1 MPIISMDLPVYKLQ
15 IDASQDSE
23 LQVDYVA
30 LVDKPAIEK
39 DFIAFNESKPLQFL
53 VNEDRN
59 IISGAA
65 MLADVPIYRRDE
77 QMGEYFVVFDAPTIF
92 QIVEKFFS
100 KGFNQNFNLMHDPA
114 AKLSGVTVFESFIVD
129 KSRGIQPMVG
139 FEDAKDGSWFM
150 SAKVNNPE
158 VWQMIKN
165 GTVKGFSVEGIF
177 SYKKSPMSADQTLAK
192 IMELLNDTN

>member
-1 MPIISMDLPVYKLQ
+1 MDLPVYKLQ
-15 IDASQDSE
+15 IDASQESE

-92 QIVEKFFS
+92 QIVEKFFQ
-100 KGFNQNFNLMHDPA
+100 KGFNQNFNLMHNPE
-114 AKLSGVTVFESFIVD
+114 AKLQGVTVFESFIVD

-158 VWQMIKN
+158 VWAMIKE
-165 GTVKGFSVEGIF
+165 GKVKGFSVEGIF

>member
-1 MPIISMDLPVYKLQ
+1 MDLPVYKLQ

-39 DFIAFNESKPLQFL
+39 DFIAFDQTKRLEFL

-92 QIVEKFFS
+92 QIVEKFFQ
-100 KGFNQNFNLMHDPA
+100 KGFNQNFNLMHNPE

-158 VWQMIKN
+158 VWQMIKE
-165 GTVKGFSVEGIF
+165 GKVKGFSVEGIF
-177 SYKKSPMSADQTLAK
+177 SYKKSPMSAEQTLNK
-192 IMELLNDTN
+192 IMELLNGTND

>member
-1 MPIISMDLPVYKLQ
+1 MDLPIYKLQ
-15 IDASQDSE
+15 IDASVESD

-39 DFIAFNESKPLQFL
+39 DFIAFNQNKPLQFA
-53 VNEDRN
+53 VINEDRH

-77 QMGEYFVVFDAPTIF
+77 QMGEYFVVFDASTIF

-100 KGFNQNFNLMHDPA
+100 KGFNQNFNLMHDPE
-114 AKLSGVTVFESFIVD
+114 AKLPGVCVFESFIVD

-150 SAKVNNPE
+150 SAKVNNEE
-158 VWQMIKN
+158 VWQKIKS
-165 GTVKGFSVEGIF
+165 GTVKGFLVEGVF
-177 SYKKSPMSADQTLAK
+177 SYKKTPMSAEQTLAK
-192 IMELLNDTN
+192 IMDLLNDTKQD

>member
-1 MPIISMDLPVYKLQ
+1 MDLPVYKLQ

-39 DFIAFNESKPLQFL
+39 DFIAFNESKPFRFL

-92 QIVEKFFS
+92 QIVEKFFQ
-100 KGFNQNFNLMHDPA
+100 KGFNQNFNLMHDPQ

-158 VWQMIKN
+158 VWQMIKQ
-165 GTVKGFSVEGIF
+165 GTVRGFSVEGIF
-177 SYKKSPMSADQTLAK
+177 SYKKSPMSSDQTLAK

>member
-1 MPIISMDLPVYKLQ
+1 MPIKGMDLPVYKLQ

-39 DFIAFNESKPLQFL
+39 DFIAFNESKPLQFF

-100 KGFNQNFNLMHDPA
+100 KGFNQNFNLMHDPS

-177 SYKKSPMSADQTLAK
+177 SYKKSPISADQTLAK

>member
-1 MPIISMDLPVYKLQ
+1 MDLPVYKLQ
-15 IDASQDSE
+15 IDASKESE

-77 QMGEYFVVFDAPTIF
+77 QMGEYFVVFDACTIF
-92 QIVEKFFS
+92 QIVEKFFA
-100 KGFNQNFNLMHDPA
+100 KGFNQNFNLMHNPE
-114 AKLSGVTVFESFIVD
+114 AKLQGVTVFESFIVD

-158 VWQMIKN
+158 VWAMIKE
-165 GTVKGFSVEGIF
+165 GKVKGFSVEGIF
-177 SYKKSPMSADQTLAK
+177 SYTKSPMSADQTLAK